1 MALVGNISGSTQNN
15 SNIGVSGSVVIANRP
30 DALFPTLGSVGGD
43 VVFFVSGSRG
53 GKGSTTER
61 TVSVFG
67 GDAVVSG
74 SLTIGTG
81 SVTITSNDITFQG
94 GIAQIFSGSGGL
106 TFADSSG
113 TKTLAELAASTG
125 DVTGPASSLDN
136 QIARFDLTTGK
147 LIQTSSITISDA
159 SGGGVTMDTGV
170 SETTVNLFTTNAT
183 SVVIGKAGGSTVTT
197 SGNIKVGSNTI
208 QAADGAT
215 ALTLTST
222 SGDVTVAGD
231 LTVTGNDIKASDG
244 NTNITLASNTLTTFA
259 GDIKVGGNDIQASD
273 GNTNITLTSNTLTA
287 VAGDLKVGGNDIQ
300 ASDGNTNITLTSNTL
315 TTFTGDIKVTGN
327 DIQASDGNVNITMT
341 SNTLTEVKGDLQ
353 ITGNDIKSSTGATAI
368 TLSGDSVTIPGDL
381 TVNGTTTTVNTT
393 NLIVEDPLI
402 YMASSSLPG
411 TVAYG
416 GIAIASGS
424 GVTNQALVFVKDTNG
439 TEAIWSSGRQD
450 VTAGTATTNS
460 GLTYLPIRASKF
472 EVGGTLGAAGRSF
485 ISSSDGNVLSAVA
498 GGDLFLNAAAGPP
511 GSNGNITFEVAGTD
525 YLQVSGSGG
534 NTVEIKAPALILTAS
549 ILDTTAEV
557 VRAFSSATSIRL
569 GASAGTT
576 TTIRGGTLVGNQAI
590 QNIFNA
596 TATTVNFAG
605 AATTLNVGGTT
616 GNSTANIAVSDPGV
630 GNTKTINIGTSG
642 GANSTTNINLGSSTG
657 GTITANRSLIP
668 SVDVTYNLGGANNR
682 WANIYTGDL
691 HLKNERGD
699 YTLIEE
705 EDFLSIRFNKTGK
718 RYKFVLEPVPELDE
732 K

>member
-1 MALVGNISGSTQNN
+1 VALVGNISGSIQNS

-30 DALFPTLGSVGGD
+30 DALFPTLNSVGGD

-53 GKGSTTER
+53 GKGVTSER

-81 SVTITSNDITFQG
+81 SITITSNDITFQG

-113 TKTLAELAASTG
+113 TKTLSEIASGGG
-125 DVTGPASSLDN
+125 DVTGPTSSTDN
-136 QIARFDLTTGK
+136 AIARFDLTTGK
-147 LIQTSSITISDA
+147 IIQNSDLTVSDLA
-159 SGGGVTMDTGV
+159 GGAGGTVNLDTN
-170 SETTVNLFTTNAT
+170 SAATVNLFTTNAT
-183 SVVIGKAGGSTVTT
+183 SVVIGKSGGSTVTT
-197 SGNIKVGSNTI
+197 NGNIKVGSNII

-222 SGDVTVAGD
+222 SGNVAVAGE
-231 LTVTGNDIKASDG
+231 LTVTGN
-244 NTNITLASNTLTTFA
+244 N
-259 GDIKVGGNDIQASD
+259 
-273 GNTNITLTSNTLTA
+273 
-287 VAGDLKVGGNDIQ
+287 
-300 ASDGNTNITLTSNTL
+300 
-315 TTFTGDIKVTGN
+315 
-327 DIQASDGNVNITMT
+327 
-341 SNTLTEVKGDLQ
+341 
-353 ITGNDIKSSTGATAI
+353 IKSSTGATAI
-368 TLSGDSVTIPGDL
+368 ALSGDSVTIPGDL

-393 NLIVEDPLI
+393 NLIIEDPLI
-402 YMASSSLPG
+402 YMASSSAPG
-411 TVAYG
+411 TVGYG

-439 TEAIWSSGRQD
+439 TEAVWSSGRQD
-450 VTAGTATTNS
+450 VKAGSETTNTS
-460 GLTYLPIRASKF
+460 LTYLPIRASKF
-472 EVGGTLGAAGRSF
+472 EVGGTIGGAGRSF
-485 ISSSDGNVLSAVA
+485 ISSSDGFVLSAVA

-549 ILDTTAEV
+549 ILDTTTEV
-557 VRAFSSATSIRL
+557 VRAFSSSTSIRL

-590 QNIFNA
+590 QNIFND

-605 AATTLNVGGTT
+605 AATTLNVGGAT

-642 GANSTTNINLGSSTG
+642 GANSTTNINLGSSAG